1 LQKRKKSSDENVV
14 KYLREELIANDKSIY
29 AMSLMAHGV
38 NDKRTDLLEQKEK
51 RAIATW
57 RTKQNIRQWMKEIE
71 SEKLSVRTRTPF
83 FMEEEDR

>member
-1 LQKRKKSSDENVV
+1 
-14 KYLREELIANDKSIY
+14 
-29 AMSLMAHGV
+29 MSLMAHGV

-51 RAIATW
+51 RAIARW

-71 SEKLSVRTRTPF
+71 SEKLSVRTWTPF